1 MKSTATEQ
9 KLRAFSDRT
18 RLRLLLLLRK
28 REMCVCDLVD
38 VLKSPQPTISRHLAH
53 LRQAG
58 LVTMRKDGFWTYYSL
73 LASRGAVHKQLL
85 ATLDACLKEE
95 KKFAK
100 DQKLAAIL
108 SRASRCA
115 E

>member
-1 MKSTATEQ
+1 MTSAEQ
-9 KLRAFSDRT
+9 KIRALADGT

-58 LVTMRKDGFWTYYSL
+58 LVTMRKQGFWTYYSL
-73 LASRGAVHKQLL
+73 LPSRSAVHKQLL
-85 ATLDACLKEE
+85 ATLDACLKDE
-95 KKFAK
+95 KEFAK
-100 DQKLAAIL
+100 DQKLAAEL
-108 SRASRCA
+108 SRASRCT